1 MKAIAHLVAASLA
14 LLSAGLLAG
23 CSRENSVIAPAA
35 SYVDVSVAEA
45 ETLILSSPDLIVLDA
60 SPYYAEAHIPRAVPY
75 PVRNGS
81 LSEGLSRLDPDATY
95 LIYAH
100 LGDTSVQA
108 AEAMIEAGFA
118 HVYRLEGDFTAWI
131 RAGLP
136 ISVPTPP

>member
-1 MKAIAHLVAASLA
+1 MKAIVHLLAASIA
-14 LLSAGLLAG
+14 LLPAGFLAG
-23 CSRENSVIAPAA
+23 CSQEKSVAGPEP
-35 SYVDVSVAEA
+35 SYIEVSVAEA
-45 ETLILSSPDLIVLDA
+45 ETLILSTPDLIVLDA
-60 SPYYAEAHIPRAVPY
+60 SPYYAEAHIPGATPY

-81 LSEGLSRLDPDATY
+81 LSEGLHLLDPDATY
-95 LIYAH
+95 LVYAH

-108 AEAMIEAGFA
+108 AEAMIAAGFA